1 MARVHGSAGAT
12 TRSAACVNQPG
23 PPEEPPGP
31 ARTDPAA
38 LGTVGGVNAIDRAYA
53 AVESRIMALR
63 HRSRYFDHLCRA
75 LLRYDEVLGGRLA
88 AAIAYYGFFAVFA
101 LALIGYSVFG
111 FLINSNTGLFRIVQ
125 DFLGENLPFLDVE
138 AIVASGRTVGI
149 VGIVGLVFTGIGWV
163 EAIRS
168 SQRLIWRLNEQPGYI
183 GVRQAVDLLVMIGIL
198 LLLGISVFAV
208 YGLESLLEWLAG
220 GHVSFLRAVFSLLLT
235 LGINML
241 LAAALLAAVP
251 RLRMTARRMA
261 PPVLQVAIGIMLLNT
276 VGRSLVGLVERNP
289 AYGLVASAVGVLVY
303 LYVFNQLLLFG
314 AAWAATSPHGRVV
327 DLSADDKTAPVG
339 QNTWIRHDR
348 PE

>member
-1 MARVHGSAGAT
+1 MPRTA
-12 TRSAACVNQPG
+12 
-23 PPEEPPGP
+23 EPVKQ
-31 ARTDPAA
+31 R
-38 LGTVGGVNAIDRAYA
+38 IDRAYD
-53 AVESRIMALR
+53 AVEARIMDLR
-63 HRSRYFDHLCRA
+63 HRSPYFDHLSRA
-75 LLRYDEVLGGRLA
+75 WLRYNAVQGGRLA

-101 LALIGYSVFG
+101 LLLIGYSLFG
-111 FLINSNTGLFRIVQ
+111 ILITNNPELLDIVD
-125 DFLGENLPFLDVE
+125 DFLRQNLPFVNVQQILD
-138 AIVASGRTVGI
+138 SGNTVGI
-149 VGIVGLVFTGIGWV
+149 VGIVGLTFTGIGWV

-183 GVRQAVDLLVMIGIL
+183 GVRQAVDLAVLLGIL
-198 LLLGISVFAV
+198 LLLALSQLAV
-208 YGLESLLEWLAG
+208 YGLEKLLDWLAG
-220 GHVSFLRAVFSLLLT
+220 DRFSIVLSATSLILTVAV
-235 LGINML
+235 NML

-261 PPVLQVAIGIMLLNT
+261 PPVLQVGIGVTLLNT
-276 VGRSLVGLVERNP
+276 VGKSFVGLVTRNP

-339 QNTWIRHDR
+339 QNRWIRHSR

>member
-1 MARVHGSAGAT
+1 MAGRR
-12 TRSAACVNQPG
+12 RSK
-23 PPEEPPGP
+23 
-31 ARTDPAA
+31 
-38 LGTVGGVNAIDRAYA
+38 
-53 AVESRIMALR
+53 
-63 HRSRYFDHLCRA
+63 YFDHFCRA
-75 LLRYDEVLGGRLA
+75 ILRYDEVLGGRLA

-111 FLINSNTGLFRIVQ
+111 FLIKSNLELFDVVQ
-125 DFLGENLPFLDVE
+125 RFLGQNLPFLDVE
-138 AIVASGRTVGI
+138 AILASGRTVGI

-183 GVRQAVDLLVMIGIL
+183 GIRQIVDLLVMIGIL
-198 LLLGISVFAV
+198 VLLGISVFAV
-208 YGLESLLEWLAG
+208 YGLESLLEWIAG
-220 GHVSFLRAVFSLLLT
+220 GHVSFLRAAVSLILT

-241 LAAALLAAVP
+241 LAAALLVAVP
-251 RLRMTARRMA
+251 RLRMTARRLA
-261 PPVLQVAIGIMLLNT
+261 PPVLQVGIGITLLNT

>member
-1 MARVHGSAGAT
+1 MD
-12 TRSAACVNQPG
+12 NL
-23 PPEEPPGP
+23 PGP
-31 ARTDPAA
+31 AGPVEKPPGLAPTDPAG

-53 AVESRIMALR
+53 AVEARIMALR

-75 LLRYDEVLGGRLA
+75 MLRYDEVLGGRLA

-101 LALIGYSVFG
+101 LALIGYSIFG
-111 FLINSNTGLFRIVQ
+111 FLIKSNVELFDIVQ
-125 DFLGENLPFLDVE
+125 RFLGQNLPFLDVQ
-138 AIVASGRTVGI
+138 AILESGRTVGI

-183 GVRQAVDLLVMIGIL
+183 GVRQVVDLLVMIGIL
-198 LLLGISVFAV
+198 LLLAVSVFAV
-208 YGLESLLEWLAG
+208 YGLESLLEWLVG
-220 GHVSFLRAVFSLLLT
+220 GHVAFLRSAVSLILT
-235 LGINML
+235 VAINML

-261 PPVLQVAIGIMLLNT
+261 PPVLQVGIGITLLNT
-276 VGRSLVGLVERNP
+276 VGKSFVGLVERNP

-327 DLSADDKTAPVG
+327 DLSANDKTAPVG